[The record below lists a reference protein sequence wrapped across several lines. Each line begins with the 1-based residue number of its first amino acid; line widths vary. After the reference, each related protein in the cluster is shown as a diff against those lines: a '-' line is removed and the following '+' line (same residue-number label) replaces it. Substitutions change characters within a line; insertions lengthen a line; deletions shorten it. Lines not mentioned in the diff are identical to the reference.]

1 MTVELLFTLL
11 NSVDDITKLKLSEE
25 QERYS
30 YRYIYNGKPYSI
42 DLYRLVH
49 FCKVFAQSHKYNL
62 GSGYDNE
69 YGWYAFYSIDSIM
82 DEAVYIMADTEALA
96 VFEATQRILKEVM
109 KNDSDV

>member
-30 YRYIYNGKPYSI
+30 YRYIYKGKPYSI

-69 YGWYAFYSIDSIM
+69 YGWYTFYSIDSIM

-96 VFEATQRILKEVM
+96 VFEAAQRIFDEVM

>member
-1 MTVELLFTLL
+1 MTVELLFILL
-11 NSVDDITKLKLSEE
+11 NSVDDITKLELSEE

-69 YGWYAFYSIDSIM
+69 YGWYAFYGNDVSMSEYVYLIADN
-82 DEAVYIMADTEALA
+82 EAIATI
-96 VFEATQRILKEVM
+96 EATQRIFDEVM

>member
-1 MTVELLFTLL
+1 MTVELLFILL
-11 NSVDDITKLKLSEE
+11 NSVDDITKLELSEE

-96 VFEATQRILKEVM
+96 VFEAAQRILKEVM